1 MEEQW
6 GESVRTDL
14 APDLFLIPLL
24 KTRWFY
30 PNCVELA
37 ATSHFPGFVP
47 AWQSPSSLLSYLI
60 QRDLSQV
67 RLDASACNMFKQ
79 WFMMKREDCFL
90 DHCFIFGSSPLII
103 SLQAGMR
110 LPYKQILVRADLR
123 STQAAPCLDW
133 LAETEA
139 LFCES
144 WMGSMHWSIKLS
156 SWEICRNFCY
166 WRSSQRA
173 SIRENTAQ
181 KLIIIWSRS
190 RGGWGR
196 GGGYGIDNEPHNRQI
211 ESVITG
217 AAGPAKWLTCGVERA
232 SNESRMPKRIMA
244 FLLSHSTPWSSV
256 HFLPG
261 AGSSLHWFIRYRHD
275 QQIILQGE
283 LVKSFQVSCQ
293 FILLSVWI

>member
-1 MEEQW
+1 MQ
-6 GESVRTDL
+6 
-14 APDLFLIPLL
+14 
-24 KTRWFY
+24 
-30 PNCVELA
+30 
-37 ATSHFPGFVP
+37 VP
-47 AWQSPSSLLSYLI
+47 AIRSSNDLWWKGRTVSWTIVLYSGPLPSSLLHRLECDFPTSKYLWR
-60 QRDLSQV
+60 QLCAALRLLHAWTDL
-67 RLDASACNMFKQ
+67 LKQ
-79 WFMMKREDCFL
+79 KHF
-90 DHCFIFGSSPLII
+90 
-103 SLQAGMR
+103 
-110 LPYKQILVRADLR
+110 
-123 STQAAPCLDW
+123 
-133 LAETEA
+133 
-139 LFCES
+139 FCGS

-196 GGGYGIDNEPHNRQI
+196 GGGYRIDNEPPNRQI

-232 SNESRMPKRIMA
+232 SNESRMPKKIMA

-275 QQIILQGE
+275 QQIILQAE

-293 FILLSVWI
+293 FILLSIWI